1 MDTNS
6 VHSHSEV
13 KEAKERKGEIQ
24 YSPIHESICDSLDHH
39 MEKNEK
45 IEEICRASQYGFGEQ
60 LMQKFM
66 GEL

>member
-13 KEAKERKGEIQ
+13 KEKKGEIQ
-24 YSPIHESICDSLDHH
+24 YSPIHESICDSLDH

-45 IEEICRASQYGFGEQ
+45 IESICRAS
-60 LMQKFM
+60 
-66 GEL
+66 